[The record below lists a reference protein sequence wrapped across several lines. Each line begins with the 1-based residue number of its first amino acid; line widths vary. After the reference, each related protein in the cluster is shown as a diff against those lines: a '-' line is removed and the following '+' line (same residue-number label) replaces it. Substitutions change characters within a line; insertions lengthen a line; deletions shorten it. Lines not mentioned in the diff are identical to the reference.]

1 MADYIITSDGLINDD
16 YLEHHGI
23 LGMKWGIRRFQN
35 KDGTRTATGKKRYR
49 TDKDEPKKETP
60 EEIKARVLKSTDAK
74 EIYKHRNLL
83 TTAEINERL
92 QRIDTEKRLGNISAE
107 SKKTGYDYVNSALKF
122 GRKINEVY
130 EFTNTP
136 VMKALKAKLSGG
148 KVPNKS
154 PDLEEVVKNL
164 GKMSDDEVNKVL
176 KRANTEKS
184 IKRMLEEQ
192 QEESAKRKLEKE
204 NLKRAQKQVDDYNKQ
219 MRGEYSYRKK
229 GDNIIQDS
237 PITSNKSSSN
247 IRQLLSGKNSND
259 VSTKVINKGRNEVY
273 DILDRDGNVIVTK
286 YYN

>member
-1 MADYIITSDGLINDD
+1 MENNSLQ
-16 YLEHHGI
+16 HHGI

-35 KDGTRTATGKKRYR
+35 RDGTRTNAGKKRYR
-49 TDKDEPKKETP
+49 TDKDESKKETP

-92 QRIDTEKRLGNISAE
+92 QRIDTEKRLGSVAAE
-107 SKKTGYDYVNSALKF
+107 SKKTGYDYVNSVLKL
-122 GRKINEVY
+122 GRKVNEVY

-154 PDLEEVVKNL
+154 PDLEKVVKNL

-184 IKRMLEEQ
+184 IKRMLQ
-192 QEESAKRKLEKE
+192 DQREESAKKKLEKE
-204 NLKRAQKQVDDYNKQ
+204 TLKRAQQQVDEYNRQ

-229 GDNIIQDS
+229 GNDIIQDS
-237 PITSNKSSSN
+237 PNTATPSRNDTGDSKY
-247 IRQLLSGKNSND
+247 RLLLSGKTTGD
-259 VSTKVINKGRNEVY
+259 VSTEVVDAGRREVY
-273 DILDRDGNVIVTK
+273 DILDRDGNLLATR
-286 YYN
+286 YMN

>member
-1 MADYIITSDGLINDD
+1 MSEYIITSDGLINAD

-35 KDGTRTATGKKRYR
+35 KDGTRTAAGKKRYR

-92 QRIDTEKRLGNISAE
+92 QRIDTEKRLGNIAAE
-107 SKKTGYDYVNSALKF
+107 SKKTGYDYVNSVLKF

-136 VMKALKAKLSGG
+136 VMKALKAKLFGG
-148 KVPNKS
+148 KVSNKS

-184 IKRMLEEQ
+184 IKKKMLEEQ
-192 QEESAKRKLEKE
+192 RKESAKRKLDKE
-204 NLKRAQKQVDDYNKQ
+204 NLKSAQK
-219 MRGEYSYRKK
+219 
-229 GDNIIQDS
+229 
-237 PITSNKSSSN
+237 
-247 IRQLLSGKNSND
+247 
-259 VSTKVINKGRNEVY
+259 
-273 DILDRDGNVIVTK
+273 
-286 YYN
+286 

>member
-1 MADYIITSDGLINDD
+1 MSEYIITSDGLINADC
-16 YLEHHGI
+16 LEHHGI
-23 LGMKWGIRRFQN
+23 LGMKWGVRRFQN
-35 KDGTRTATGKKRYR
+35 KDGTRTAAGKKRYR
-49 TDKDEPKKETP
+49 TDKGESKKETP

-92 QRIDTEKRLGNISAE
+92 QRIDTEKRLGNIAAE

-122 GRKINEVY
+122 GRKVNEVY

-136 VMKALKAKLSGG
+136 VMKALKTKLSGG

-154 PDLEEVVKNL
+154 PDLEKVVKNL

-192 QEESAKRKLEKE
+192 REESAKRKLEKE
-204 NLKRAQKQVDDYNKQ
+204 NLKRAQKQVDDYNKR
-219 MRGEYSYRKK
+219 MSGENTYRKK
-229 GDNIIQDS
+229 GDDIIQDS
-237 PITSNKSSSN
+237 PTTSNKSSSN
-247 IRQLLSGKNSND
+247 IRQLLSGKTSND
-259 VSTKVINKGRNEVY
+259 VSTEVIDIGRNEVY
-273 DILDRDGNVIVTK
+273 DILDRDGNAIVTK